1 MQRTLQPTRTST
13 APTQDAHRAAGPRP
27 IDPADF
33 KFIGGGAPRG
43 GWVDPTTTTV
53 AASDTV
59 SAPRGGW

>member
-1 MQRTLQPTRTST
+1 MQRDQHPPRTPI
-13 APTQDAHRAAGPRP
+13 APAQDAHRTGGPRL